1 MRHFYSIFV
10 VLAAAL
16 FVMFKLTDG
25 QPIGSDQESAKDKF
39 LVLDQTLTE
48 AEVNMLDLMSIYQQF
63 QDASAEEESEGGEE
77 EAEGENA

>member
-63 QDASAEEESEGGEE
+63 QDAEEEGEGGEE